1 VSTGVVNFLK
11 QHRVAVVVIAGLVL
25 FGLREYRCKLRG
37 GAFVR
42 QVESLKRD
50 AAKELK
56 IGAHKSD
63 VARFFAEHKIPFA
76 ILESEAYGSLRTSGC
91 APLGCG
97 TNAAFIGVRV
107 KLDETG
113 TVTEVPKVFG
123 MYQDCL

>member
-1 VSTGVVNFLK
+1 VNFLK
-11 QHRVAVVVIAGLVL
+11 KHRVAVIVVIASLGL

-37 GAFVR
+37 AAFSY

-50 AAKELK
+50 AAEELK
-56 IGAHKSD
+56 IGTNKSG
-63 VARFFAEHKIPFA
+63 VTRFFSEHKIPFA
-76 ILESEAYGSLRTSGC
+76 ILESEAYGSTQTSGC

-107 KLDETG
+107 KLDGSG
-113 TVTEVPKVFG
+113 TVTEAPKVFG

>member
-1 VSTGVVNFLK
+1 VDFLK
-11 QHRVAVVVIAGLVL
+11 QRRVAVAVMVVIAGLGL

-37 GAFVR
+37 VGFAR

-50 AAKELK
+50 AAEDLK
-56 IGAHKSD
+56 IGTNKSD

-97 TNAAFIGVRV
+97 TDAAFIGVRV
-107 KLDETG
+107 KLDGAG
-113 TVTEVPKVFG
+113 TVTEAPKVFG